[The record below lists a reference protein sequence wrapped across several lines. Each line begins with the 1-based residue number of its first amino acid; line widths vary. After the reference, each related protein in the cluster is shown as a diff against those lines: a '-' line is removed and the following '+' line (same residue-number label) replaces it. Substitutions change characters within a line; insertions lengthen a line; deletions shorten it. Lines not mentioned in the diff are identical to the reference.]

1 MLPHAYSELKLLTQI
16 VDGDASAFRIIYERY
31 QGKVFLFA
39 LRLTKSK
46 SEAEEIVQ
54 EVFVKLWERRSG
66 INIEKNF
73 NAYIL
78 TITRNLVIDILKKAA
93 RDKTV
98 QEKTYENMLKMQSAS
113 VDLLIHKETE
123 RLHRLAIE
131 NLSPKRK
138 VVYMLS
144 REEELTY
151 EEIANKLNISRN
163 TVRNQMTESI
173 KSIREFLT
181 VHLEVSC
188 ITLVALHS
196 SFLKIFLAG

>member
-1 MLPHAYSELKLLTQI
+1 MHPHSYSELKLLNQI
-16 VDGDASAFRIIYERY
+16 VDGNASAFRVLYERY

-98 QEKTYENMLKMQSAS
+98 QEKIYENMLKMQSAS

-151 EEIANKLNISRN
+151 EEIAKKLNVSRN
-163 TVRNQMTESI
+163 TVRNQMSESL

-181 VHLEVSC
+181 GHMETAC
-188 ITLVALHS
+188 ILLAAFHS
-196 SFLKIFLAG
+196 SSSI